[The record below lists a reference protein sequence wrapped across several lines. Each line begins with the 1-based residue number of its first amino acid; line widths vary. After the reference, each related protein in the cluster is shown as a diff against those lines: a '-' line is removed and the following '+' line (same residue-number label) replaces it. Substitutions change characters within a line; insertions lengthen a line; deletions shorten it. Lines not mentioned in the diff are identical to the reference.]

1 MNERAHEPGELPDRS
16 VIAEAV
22 RGTRWHA
29 VSVVPTTGSTN
40 ADLADGVR
48 AGDEAGRVLIAD
60 VQTAGRGRHQRL
72 WSAPSG
78 TQLSI
83 SVTVAVPA
91 AAAPRAGWLSLVT
104 GVAAV
109 RAVREVTG
117 LTAGLK
123 WPNDVLLEAEEGKR
137 GGKTAGILS
146 ELATA
151 PDGRLV
157 AVIGTGLNTELA
169 AADVPV
175 PTATSLRLAGAEDPD
190 RTALAVA
197 YLRHLDAG
205 LAAWADD
212 PAAARAAYLDACV
225 TVGQRVRVELPA
237 DEVLLGT
244 AVDVDPEGR
253 IVVADDAGARHVL
266 SAGDVTHL
274 RPA

>member
-1 MNERAHEPGELPDRS
+1 MTETAGLPDRAA
-16 VIAEAV
+16 IAAAV
-22 RGTRWHA
+22 RGTRWHD

-60 VQTAGRGRHQRL
+60 VQTAGRGRHQRP

-109 RAVREVTG
+109 QAVREVTG

-157 AVIGTGLNTELA
+157 AVIGTGLNTELGA
-169 AADVPV
+169 TDVPV

-205 LAAWADD
+205 VTAWIDD

-237 DEVLLGT
+237 DEVLLGS

-253 IVVADDAGARHVL
+253 IVVADDAGTRHVL

-274 RPA
+274 RPE

>member
-1 MNERAHEPGELPDRS
+1 MVLPDQAA
-16 VIAEAV
+16 IAAAV
-22 RGTRWHA
+22 RGTRWHQ

-48 AGDEAGRVLIAD
+48 AGDEPGRVLIAD
-60 VQTAGRGRHQRL
+60 VQTAGRGRHLRP
-72 WSAPSG
+72 WSAPAG
-78 TQLSI
+78 TQLSL

-109 RAVREVTG
+109 AAVREVTG
-117 LTAGLK
+117 LSAGLK
-123 WPNDVLLEAEEGKR
+123 WPNDVLLEAEPGRR

-151 PDGRLV
+151 PGGNLV
-157 AVIGTGLNTELA
+157 AVIGTGLNTTLE

-175 PTATSLRLAGAEDPD
+175 ETATSLRLAGAEDPD
-190 RTALAVA
+190 RTALAIA

-205 LAAWADD
+205 LAAWTND
-212 PAAARAAYLDACV
+212 PATARAEYLAACV
-225 TVGQRVRVELPA
+225 TVGRAVTVTLPG
-237 DEVLLGT
+237 DEVLRGT
-244 AVDVDPEGR
+244 AVDVDVEGR
-253 IVVADDAGARHVL
+253 IVVDDEAGGRHVL

>member
-1 MNERAHEPGELPDRS
+1 MTENTELPDGAA
-16 VIAEAV
+16 IADAV
-22 RGTRWHA
+22 RGTRWHD

-48 AGDEAGRVLIAD
+48 AGDEPGRVLIAD
-60 VQTAGRGRHQRL
+60 VQTAGRGRHLRP
-72 WSAPSG
+72 WSAPAG
-78 TQLSI
+78 TQLSV
-83 SVTVAVPA
+83 SVSVPVPP

-104 GVAAV
+104 GVAAAA
-109 RAVREVTG
+109 AVREVTG
-117 LTAGLK
+117 LQVGLK
-123 WPNDVLLEAEEGKR
+123 WPNDVLLEAGPGKR

-151 PDGRLV
+151 PGGGLV
-157 AVIGTGLNTELA
+157 AVIGTGLNTTLA

-175 PTATSLRLAGAEDPD
+175 ETATSLQLAGAENPD
-190 RTALAVA
+190 RTALAIA

-205 LAAWADD
+205 LRAWSDD
-212 PAAARAAYLDACV
+212 PAAARRDYLAVCV
-225 TVGQRVRVELPA
+225 TVGQQVRVELPA

-244 AVDVDPEGR
+244 AVDVDVEGR
-253 IVVADDAGARHVL
+253 VVVADEAGTRHVL

>member
-1 MNERAHEPGELPDRS
+1 MVLPDQT

-22 RGTRWHA
+22 RGTRWHE
-29 VSVVPTTGSTN
+29 VSVVPSTGSTN

-48 AGDEAGRVLIAD
+48 AGEEPGRVLIAD
-60 VQTAGRGRHQRL
+60 VQTAGRGRHLRP
-72 WSAPSG
+72 WSAPAG
-78 TQLSI
+78 TQLSL

-109 RAVREVTG
+109 AAVREVTG

-123 WPNDVLLEAEEGKR
+123 WPNDVLLEPAPGGR

-146 ELATA
+146 ELATG
-151 PDGRLV
+151 PDGALV
-157 AVIGTGLNTELA
+157 AVIGTGLNTTLA

-175 PTATSLRLAGAEDPD
+175 ATATSLQLAGAENPD
-190 RTALAVA
+190 RTALAIA

-205 LAAWADD
+205 LAAWTDD
-212 PAAARAAYLDACV
+212 PAAARADYLAVCV
-225 TVGQRVRVELPA
+225 TVGQEVTVSLPA
-237 DEVLLGT
+237 DEVLRGT
-244 AVDVDPEGR
+244 AVDVDVEGR
-253 IVVADDAGARHVL
+253 IVVQDAAGTRHVL

>member
-1 MNERAHEPGELPDRS
+1 MVLPDQAA
-16 VIAEAV
+16 IAAAV
-22 RGTRWHA
+22 RGTRWHE
-29 VSVVPTTGSTN
+29 VSVVPSTGSTN

-48 AGDEAGRVLIAD
+48 AGDEPGRVLIAD
-60 VQTAGRGRHQRL
+60 VQTAGRGRHQRP

-109 RAVREVTG
+109 AAVREVTG
-117 LTAGLK
+117 LSAGLK
-123 WPNDVLLEAEEGKR
+123 WPNDVLLEAEPGAR

-151 PDGRLV
+151 PGGNLV
-157 AVIGTGLNTELA
+157 AVIGTGLNTTLA

-175 PTATSLRLAGAEDPD
+175 ETATSLQLAGAEDPD
-190 RTALAVA
+190 RTALAIA

-205 LAAWADD
+205 LTAWTDD
-212 PAAARAAYLDACV
+212 PAAARAEYLAACV
-225 TVGQRVRVELPA
+225 TVGQEVTVSLPA
-237 DEVLLGT
+237 DEVLRGT
-244 AVDVDPEGR
+244 AVDVDAEGR
-253 IVVADDAGARHVL
+253 IVVQDAAGKRHVL